1 MKITTIC
8 CLVLFLIMGAGIAQ
22 ARNLQPPNLCDS
34 STPGLVETKSQY
46 RFDPCHTGFNAYE
59 YILSPA
65 NVGSLVQAW
74 QYTTGGLVHSSPAV
88 ANGIVYIGSDDHN
101 LYALNASTGA
111 LLWQRTTGNQ
121 VYSSPTVN
129 LGIVYVLS
137 SDGLLYAMNASNG
150 NPVWQ
155 YWTGSVVSESSPAV
169 SGGVVY
175 VVCPEALCAV
185 DARTGLT
192 LWTAGN

>member
-74 QYTTGGLVHSSPAV
+74 HYTTGGPIFFASPTVANGIVYSGSEDQNLYALNAATGAFLWQYTTGGLVHSSPAV

-101 LYALNASTGA
+101 LY
-111 LLWQRTTGNQ
+111 
-121 VYSSPTVN
+121 
-129 LGIVYVLS
+129 
-137 SDGLLYAMNASNG
+137 
-150 NPVWQ
+150 
-155 YWTGSVVSESSPAV
+155 
-169 SGGVVY
+169 
-175 VVCPEALCAV
+175 
-185 DARTGLT
+185 
-192 LWTAGN
+192 